1 LISVAGGK
9 YTTYRI
15 MAKDAVDL
23 AASRLEAAIP
33 PSRTDRLPLLG
44 ADGYASLKQRRSDL
58 ARQSGLPEAAIG
70 RLLSRYG
77 SCCVELLDLIS
88 ERPELG
94 EPLVGAED
102 YLCAEIVYAATCEGA
117 LHLDDLLTRRTRISI
132 ETVDRGLRAAESV
145 CDLVGELLQW
155 NSETREREIAH
166 YAARVSA
173 ERESQE
179 QLDDCTADA
188 ARLGAPDVR
197 TGRRPA

>member
-1 LISVAGGK
+1 
-9 YTTYRI
+9 

-23 AASRLEAAIP
+23 AASRLETDHP

-44 ADGYASLKQRRSDL
+44 AEGYRSLQQRRSEL
-58 ARQSGLPEAAIG
+58 VRQSGLSEAAIL

-88 ERPELG
+88 DRPELG
-94 EPLVGAED
+94 APLVGAED
-102 YLCAEIVYAATCEGA
+102 YLCAEIVYAATCEGV

-132 ETVDRGLRAAESV
+132 ETVDRGLRAAQSV
-145 CDLVGELLQW
+145 CELVAGLLGW
-155 NSETREREIAH
+155 NSETCEREIAH
-166 YAARVSA
+166 YTARVRA

-179 QLDDCTADA
+179 QPDDRTADA

-197 TGRRPA
+197 MGRQSS